1 MPILTVQPVNDVD
14 VFEVSGHTS
23 DQEEGFHDE
32 YVGEDTED
40 QDDNLDINA
49 RDLLKTIILQNV
61 ETYADNVH
69 EHMDEKENKDGNS
82 SSIGALLL
90 FLFNERIIIQF
101 IIISSL
107 LYHIHNPIGNLN
119 YAALS

>member
-107 LYHIHNPIGNLN
+107 L
-119 YAALS
+119 